1 VLNSSKNQDYK
12 GYNKHDGL
20 LSPVLSALM
29 NHNKLLRLIAI
40 QTVMRFPFNIR
51 PLLLVPRTRNPKGIG
66 LFAYAYLNSYQLT
79 NKAEFFE
86 EAERLLTW
94 LEENA
99 SQNFGGISWGYQY
112 PWQDVGFF
120 APSRF
125 PNRVITCWIGF
136 SFFKAWHITKNSRY
150 LDICKKICMFLR
162 DAPNKIV
169 DTDDELCLS
178 YVSDKSVTWAVMDVS
193 ALAGKMFALTGTA
206 TDDASLLKEARRC
219 IQYIINRQTDY
230 GAWFYTDP
238 PKESHITHDNY
249 HTGIILDC
257 IHDYM
262 KVIKSDEF
270 IDSYKNGLE
279 YYAEHLFLNNG
290 APKWMNNRVFPL
302 DIHGAAQGII
312 SFTKASERYTE
323 YLKKAEL
330 ILEWTIKNMYNKKT
344 GTFYY
349 QKGLVFTK
357 RFTLLR
363 WCNGWMSYA
372 LSSYLLRIENNGRT

>member
-1 VLNSSKNQDYK
+1 
-12 GYNKHDGL
+12 
-20 LSPVLSALM
+20 
-29 NHNKLLRLIAI
+29 
-40 QTVMRFPFNIR
+40 
-51 PLLLVPRTRNPKGIG
+51 
-66 LFAYAYLNSYQLT
+66 
-79 NKAEFFE
+79 
-86 EAERLLTW
+86 
-94 LEENA
+94 
-99 SQNFGGISWGYQY
+99 
-112 PWQDVGFF
+112 
-120 APSRF
+120 
-125 PNRVITCWIGF
+125 
-136 SFFKAWHITKNSRY
+136 
-150 LDICKKICMFLR
+150 MFLR
-162 DAPNKIV
+162 DAPNKII

-178 YVSDKSVTWAVMDVS
+178 YVPDKSVNWAVMDVS
-193 ALAGKMFALTGTA
+193 ALAGKMFALTGA
-206 TDDASLLKEARRC
+206 AAGDASLINDAKRC

-257 IHDYM
+257 INDYTNTT
-262 KVIKSDEF
+262 KSDEF
-270 IDSYKNGLE
+270 LDSYKKGLE

-290 APKWMNNRVFPL
+290 APKWMNNKAIPF

-312 SFTKASERYTE
+312 SFTKASERYPE
-323 YLKKAEL
+323 YLKKTEL

-372 LSSYLLRIENNGRT
+372 LSSYLLRIGHNGRT